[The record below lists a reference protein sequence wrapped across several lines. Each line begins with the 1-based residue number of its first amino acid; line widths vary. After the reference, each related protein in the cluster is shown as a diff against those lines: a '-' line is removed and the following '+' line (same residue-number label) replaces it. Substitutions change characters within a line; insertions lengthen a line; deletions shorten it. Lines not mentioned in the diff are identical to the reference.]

1 MYDDFERNRSFSFV
15 VERILYLIFNFY
27 KIQNVYN
34 NVFLFLRYFESY
46 IYTHGAHK

>member
-1 MYDDFERNRSFSFV
+1 MYDDFERNRSFSVGF
-15 VERILYLIFNFY
+15 YLIFNFY